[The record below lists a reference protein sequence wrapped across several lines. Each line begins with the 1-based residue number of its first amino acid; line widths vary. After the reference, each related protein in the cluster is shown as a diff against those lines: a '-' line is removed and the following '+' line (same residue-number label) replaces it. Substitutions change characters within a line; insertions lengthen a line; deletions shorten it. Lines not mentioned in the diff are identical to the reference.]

1 VSFRSGAR
9 NNDACVVKEND
20 TINTIAKI
28 GETIE
33 VKKKK
38 LKFSKEN
45 PAERPRVRN
54 LLSSIRKSR
63 NKGEIQL
70 DVEVGAHCQE

>member
-1 VSFRSGAR
+1 M
-9 NNDACVVKEND
+9 
-20 TINTIAKI
+20 NTIAKI

-45 PAERPRVRN
+45 PVEMPRVGN
-54 LLSSIRKSR
+54 ILSSMRKSR
-63 NKGEIQL
+63 NKE
-70 DVEVGAHCQE
+70 

>member
-1 VSFRSGAR
+1 MSFRSGAR

-45 PAERPRVRN
+45 QSERPRVRN

-63 NKGEIQL
+63 NKG
-70 DVEVGAHCQE
+70 

>member
-1 VSFRSGAR
+1 M
-9 NNDACVVKEND
+9 VKDND
-20 TINTIAKI
+20 TLNTIAKI

-38 LKFSKEN
+38 LKFSTEN

-63 NKGEIQL
+63 NKG
-70 DVEVGAHCQE
+70 